1 MDINYISRLGTVAAA
16 CLLLAACGGSGSNE
30 TGELSLSITDAPIY
44 DAQKVEVDFTGV
56 EVKPASGPALKFSVC
71 VDPDPPPQN
80 APPEPPPPI
89 LQRGECTSAPSMQ
102 TIDLLEQTGGASFL
116 LLDRVVLPAGRVNW
130 VRLVLADPAGRIILS
145 MGPDESHELTIPSG
159 DQTGLKLNR
168 GFDVPAGGEAHV
180 YIDFDVRKSIVEMHS
195 GMTTSYKL
203 KPTLR
208 LVEDNF
214 GAIAGEVDPSLLP
227 VTCLGPS
234 VYVFAG
240 AGATPDDIDR
250 DQDDPISS
258 AAVDIEGSPGV
269 YAYRADFLPP
279 GDYTAAFVCADGGP
293 LGEPA
298 DNPDLDDTIIFSPTA
313 GKPATVFDDQTT
325 ALDF

>member
-56 EVKPASGPALKFSVC
+56 EVKPASGPALRFYFC
-71 VDPDPPPQN
+71 EALVDPGVNPLIVQ
-80 APPEPPPPI
+80 E
-89 LQRGECTSAPSMQ
+89 GECTDSAPSMQ
-102 TIDLLEQTGGASFL
+102 TIDLLKQTAGASFL

-168 GFDVPAGGEAHV
+168 GFDVPAGGEVHV

-214 GAIAGEVDPSLLP
+214 GAIAGNVDSGLLP
-227 VTCLGPS
+227 ATCLGPS

-240 AGATPDDIDR
+240 AGAKPDDIER

-258 AAVDIEGSPGV
+258 AAVVFDRGSSV

-298 DNPDLDDTIIFSPTA
+298 DDPDLDDTLSFSPTA